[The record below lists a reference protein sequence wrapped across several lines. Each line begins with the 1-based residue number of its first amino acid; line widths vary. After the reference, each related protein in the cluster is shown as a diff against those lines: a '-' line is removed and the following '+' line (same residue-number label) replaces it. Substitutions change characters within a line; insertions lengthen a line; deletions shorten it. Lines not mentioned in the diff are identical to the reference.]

1 MKALKIIDWT
11 LLGIVLPVVVA
22 VTIACYIVFTPERL
36 TPIARNVADKF
47 ITCEY
52 EIGEVDLTFFSTF
65 PRFGLRAD
73 GLLIINP
80 KAGAQ
85 NDTVVSAPK
94 LVATVDVMEFLNR
107 KNLHVHELQL
117 SDALVNFY
125 IAPDGTTNLTDV
137 FVTSPDTTEEDTTA
151 FSLPF
156 DELKVDGLT
165 IEAKSITFA
174 DDKDTIFAS
183 LGETE
188 LSAKAE
194 KWDDM
199 RLALDANNVCAL
211 LKGERYADSLHVQ
224 LDAPMAMDLNAMHF
238 AFRRAELAVNEFAL
252 VLNGTADIKDS
263 IGVDMSVTTKGKW
276 HIKPLMALVPEKFAK
291 SLSDLDVDGEAELQ
305 AIIQGYVSEKQMPR
319 VQAHLTLDEG
329 EGSYKPLPY
338 TLRDVALDATADV
351 RLTEGEVSSVVIET
365 LEAKTKQSQIAANGR
380 VDDLMGDMLLD
391 LTLGLDANLPDFAY
405 FLPKEMTLNG
415 KAKGTAKAKIRL
427 DDLTNMRLEK
437 GKISADL
444 DLMDI
449 HYAMDSMVA
458 DLPKTHAVLQLPNPK
473 PSKPKVN
480 WARIDLTTDKVDFEM
495 ATPLKA
501 ALKASAIQLEAGN
514 VLSKD
519 PVLYAAVGLQT
530 ERPLE
535 VEMDSMGGT
544 LDAPQLTLYAEY
556 NTKDTTVMPVAQAT
570 LACDA
575 LDGFFKE
582 IKADLKQSRLE
593 ASVSGGRKDKSA
605 PRFKAKLL
613 TDGLNANMGE
623 ELTAKTGKLD
633 LEAAARY
640 KAGEEN
646 ILLQW
651 NPRLVVKLK
660 NGELNLPERLPETV
674 YIPSIDFNYSN
685 REMAINDARV
695 ELGNS
700 DLNLKGN
707 VRHIGKW
714 FRHEAVL
721 EGELDIVSDHCDANQ
736 LLAWFSADEGSEE
749 TNPTPGSSTDGHRQ
763 SDRAELFTSSREG
776 EPSVEPTT
784 SPKGRTGGVSETD
797 PFLVP
802 TDVDLALNTHMQ
814 EVEIFNQTAK
824 DLKGGIF
831 VKDGT
836 LILDEMGFVCRA
848 AKLQLT
854 AMYRTPRRSHLY
866 LGFDY
871 HMIDVDIDEL
881 LTMIPNLEQMVP
893 MLSSFKGAAQFH
905 LAAETYLNSQYQP
918 KMSTLRGAASLTG
931 KDLVVLDGETFS
943 KISKL
948 LLFNKK
954 TENRIDSI
962 NAELTVYKNE
972 IDVYPLCV
980 QMDNYMVALG
990 GRHNT
995 DMTFNYDINV
1005 LSPIYL
1011 GVNVSGNID
1020 DLKIKLAKC
1029 KFAQDFRPRWFDKA
1043 DTQSLELR
1051 QRIKASMERN
1061 VRIKSNQE

>member
-1 MKALKIIDWT
+1 MKRALKIIGWT
-11 LLGIVLPVVVA
+11 LLGIVLTVVTVA
-22 VTIACYIVFTPERL
+22 CIAMYVIFTPERL
-36 TPIARNVADKF
+36 TPIARQAADKF
-47 ITCEY
+47 IACEH

-73 GLLIINP
+73 GLLLINP
-80 KAGAQ
+80 MTGAQ
-85 NDTVVSAPK
+85 NDTVVEAK
-94 LVATVDVMEFLNR
+94 HLVATVDVMEFLNN
-107 KNLHVHELQL
+107 KNLHVYEALL
-117 SDALVNFY
+117 DDAFVNFY
-125 IAPDGTTNLTDV
+125 IAPDGTTNLTGA

-156 DELKVDGLT
+156 DALTVDGLRLQ
-165 IEAKSITFA
+165 ADYITFA
-174 DDKDTIFAS
+174 DDKDTISAS

-188 LSAKAE
+188 LSAKANS
-194 KWDDM
+194 WDDM
-199 RLALDANNVCAL
+199 FLSLDAQTVCAQ
-211 LKGERYADSLHVQ
+211 LKGERYADSLRVK
-224 LDAPMAMDLNAMHF
+224 LDAPMAMNLDSMHF

-252 VLNGTADIKDS
+252 VLSGTTDILDS
-263 IGVDMSVTTKGKW
+263 IGVDMGVSTKGAW
-276 HIKPLMALVPEKFAK
+276 QIKPLLTLVPEKFAK
-291 SLSDLDVDGEAELQ
+291 SLSDLDVDGEAELE
-305 AIIQGYVSEKQMPR
+305 ATIKGFVSDHQMPR
-319 VQAHLTLDEG
+319 VQAHLTLDDG

-338 TLRDVALDATADV
+338 TLRDMELDATADI
-351 RLTEGEVSSVVIET
+351 RLTEGEISNVEIHK
-365 LEAKTKQSQIAANGR
+365 LAAKTKQSKLAAKGR
-380 VDDLMGDMLLD
+380 VDDLMGNMLLD
-391 LTLGLDANLPDFAY
+391 LAFNLDAHLSDFAY
-405 FLPKEMTLNG
+405 FLPEAMTLSG
-415 KAKGTAKAKIRL
+415 RAKGTAKAKIRL
-427 DDLTNMRLEK
+427 DDLTALHLDK

-444 DLMDI
+444 DLKDI

-458 DLPKTHAVLQLPNPK
+458 DLPKTHATIQMPNLK

-480 WARIDLTTDKVDFEM
+480 WARIDLTTDRVDFEM

-501 ALKASAIQLEAGN
+501 ALKASEIQLEAGN

-530 ERPLE
+530 ERPVE

-544 LDAPQLTLYAEY
+544 LDAPKLKLYAEY

-570 LACDA
+570 IDCDA
-575 LDGFFKE
+575 LDGFFKD
-582 IKADLKQSRLE
+582 IKADLAASHLE
-593 ASVSGGRKDKSA
+593 ASLSGGRKDKSA
-605 PRFKAKLL
+605 PRLQA
-613 TDGLNANMGE
+613 GLNTQALNVRMGE
-623 ELTAKTGKLD
+623 ELAAKTGKLN

-640 KAGEEN
+640 KAGEEKN
-646 ILLQW
+646 EVNRALAAENVLLQW
-651 NPRLVVKLK
+651 NPKLK
-660 NGELNLPERLPETV
+660 VNLKSGEVNMPERLPETI
-674 YIPSIDFNYSN
+674 YIPSIEFSYSN
-685 REMAINDARV
+685 REMKIDNSRI

-707 VRHIGKW
+707 VRNIGKW
-714 FRHEAVL
+714 FKHEAVL

-736 LLAWFSADEGSEE
+736 LLAWFSADSGSEE
-749 TNPTPGSSTDGHRQ
+749 ETPAGTSDKSDSSDQ
-763 SDRAELFTSSREG
+763 SESSENAA
-776 EPSVEPTT
+776 S
-784 SPKGRTGGVSETD
+784 D

-802 TDVDLALNTHMQ
+802 TDVDLALNTHMRQ
-814 EVEIFNQTAK
+814 VEIFNQVAS
-824 DLKGGIF
+824 DLKGGLF

-836 LILDEMGFVCRA
+836 LILDEVGFVCRA

-854 AMYRTPRRSHLY
+854 AMYRTPRRNHLY
-866 LGFDY
+866 LGMDY

-881 LTMIPNLEQMVP
+881 LTMIPNLEDMVP
-893 MLSSFKGAAQFH
+893 MLSSFKGAAEFH
-905 LAAETYLNSQYQP
+905 LAAETYLNSKYEP

-931 KDLVVLDGETFS
+931 KDLVVLDGATFS

-954 TENRIDSI
+954 TENKIDSI
-962 NAELTVYKNE
+962 NAELTIYKNE
-972 IDVYPLCV
+972 IDIYPLCV

-1029 KFAQDFRPRWFDKA
+1029 KFAQDFRPHWYQKV

-1051 QRIKASMERN
+1051 ERIKQSMEKN
-1061 VRIKSNQE
+1061 VRIK

>member
-1 MKALKIIDWT
+1 MKALKIIGWT
-11 LLGIVLPVVVA
+11 LLGIVLAVVIA
-22 VTIACYIVFTPERL
+22 VTIACYVVFTPERL
-36 TPIARNVADKF
+36 TPIARDVAAKY
-47 ITCEY
+47 ITCEH

-73 GLLIINP
+73 GLLLVNP

-85 NDTVVSAPK
+85 NDTVVAAPK

-117 SDALVNFY
+117 SDARVNFY

-151 FSLPF
+151 FALPF
-156 DELKVDGLT
+156 DALEVDGLK
-165 IEAKSITFA
+165 IKAKYITFV
-174 DDKDTIFAS
+174 DDKDTISAS
-183 LGETE
+183 LGATE
-188 LSAKAE
+188 LSAEAKS
-194 KWDDM
+194 WDDM
-199 RLALDANNVCAL
+199 FLSLNAQDVCAQI
-211 LKGERYADSLHVQ
+211 KGESYADSLHLK
-224 LDAPMAMDLNAMHF
+224 LDAPMAMNLDSMHF

-252 VLNGTADIKDS
+252 VFSGEADIQDS
-263 IGVDMSVTTKGKW
+263 IGVDLGLSTKGKW
-276 HIKPLMALVPEKFAK
+276 QIKPLMALIPAKFAN
-291 SLSDLDVDGEAELQ
+291 SLADLDVDGEVSLEA
-305 AIIQGYVSEKQMPR
+305 AIQGYVSEKQMPR
-319 VQAHLTLDEG
+319 VQAHLTLDDG

-338 TLRDVALDATADV
+338 TLRDVVLDADADI
-351 RLTEGEVSSVVIET
+351 RLTEGELSNVEIHKLHAAT
-365 LEAKTKQSQIAANGR
+365 LNSQLSIVNSQLT
-380 VDDLMGDMLLD
+380 DLTGNMLLD
-391 LTLGLDANLPDFAY
+391 LALNLDANLPDFAY
-405 FLPKEMTLNG
+405 FLPEKMTLNG
-415 KAKGTAKAKIRL
+415 RAKGTANAKIRL

-444 DLMDI
+444 DLKNI

-473 PSKPKVN
+473 PSKAKVN
-480 WARIDLTTDKVDFEM
+480 WARIDLTTDKIDFGM

-501 ALKASAIQLEAGN
+501 ALKTSAIQLEAGN
-514 VLSKD
+514 VLSKN

-530 ERPLE
+530 ERP
-535 VEMDSMGGT
+535 VVVAMDSMGGT
-544 LDAPQLTLYAEY
+544 VDAPKLALYAEY
-556 NTKDTTVMPVAQAT
+556 NTKDTTVMPVAQVT

-575 LDGFFKE
+575 LDGFFKD
-582 IKADLKQSRLE
+582 IKAELKKSTLE

-605 PRFKAKLL
+605 PRLKAKLL
-613 TDGLNANMGE
+613 TDGLNARMGE
-623 ELTAKTGKLD
+623 ELAAKTGKLD

-651 NPRLVVKLK
+651 NPRLVVKLQD
-660 NGELNLPERLPETV
+660 GEANMPERLPEPV

-685 REMAINDARV
+685 REMAINNARV

-707 VRHIGKW
+707 VRNIGKW
-714 FRHEAVL
+714 FRHEGIL
-721 EGELDIVSDHCDANQ
+721 EGELDIVSNHCDANQ

-749 TNPTPGSSTDGHRQ
+749 EN
-763 SDRAELFTSSREG
+763 
-776 EPSVEPTT
+776 T
-784 SPKGRTGGVSETD
+784 SPQPSPEEREPLPLGETGERSGGSEAGD

-831 VKDGT
+831 VKDGV
-836 LILDEMGFVCRA
+836 LILDEVGFVCRA

-854 AMYRTPRRSHLY
+854 AMYRTPRRNHLY
-866 LGFDY
+866 VGFDY

-905 LAAETYLNSQYQP
+905 LAAETYTNAKYEP

-995 DMTFNYDINV
+995 DMTFDYDINV

-1029 KFAQDFRPRWFDKA
+1029 KFAKDFRPRWFDKA
-1043 DTQSLELR
+1043 DAQSLELR
-1051 QRIKASMERN
+1051 QRIKASMEKN
-1061 VRIKSNQE
+1061 VRIK